1 MFRSIPNA
9 VVFYPSDAVATENAV
24 KLAAN
29 YNGIVFVKGGRNDH
43 PLLYPNE
50 EEFRIGGSKY
60 IRKSE
65 EDRLT
70 IVSGGPP
77 LFEAIKAADRLKS
90 EGINCRIVDLFCVKP
105 VDKDLLTEAVKATN
119 GLIYVVEDCYYEGNL
134 GETVA
139 YALKSENTRMYHR
152 AVDRVPRSG
161 TASDLY
167 DMFGLS
173 ADKIYAE
180 IKDIVS
186 KN

>member
-29 YNGIVFVKGGRNDH
+29 YQGTVFIKGGRNTH
-43 PLLYPNE
+43 PILYPNE
-50 EEFRIGGSKY
+50 EEFKIGGSKY

-65 EDRLT
+65 EDKLT
-70 IVSGGPP
+70 VISGGAP
-77 LFEAIKAADRLKS
+77 LFEVIKAADKLKA
-90 EGINCRIVDLFCVKP
+90 EGVNLRIVDLFCIKP
-105 VDKDLLTEAVKATN
+105 VDKALLVEAASATK

-139 YALKSENTRMYHR
+139 YALKQEKTKMYHR

-161 TASDLY
+161 TAAELY

-173 ADKIYAE
+173 AEKIYAE
-180 IKDIVS
+180 IKDILS

>member
-29 YNGIVFVKGGRNDH
+29 YNGIVFIKGGRNDH

-60 IRKSE
+60 IRKST
-65 EDRLT
+65 EDKLL

-90 EGINCRIVDLFCVKP
+90 EGINCRIVDMFCVKP
-105 VDKDLLTEAVKATN
+105 VDKDLLSEAAKASN

-161 TASDLY
+161 TANDLY
-167 DMFGLS
+167 DMFGLNS
-173 ADKIYAE
+173 DKIYAE
-180 IKDIVS
+180 IKDILS